1 MLDLMCALFPSN
13 GLPSAIRKKLR
24 FTVTLLKRSA
34 MIDMNEKT
42 QESHD
47 CKRQLRLQKRRL
59 THSKRMQ
66 TSGDN
71 LRVKKAQKRAS
82 DRGPIQ

>member
-24 FTVTLLKRSA
+24 FTVTLF
-34 MIDMNEKT
+34 DMNDKT

-82 DRGPIQ
+82 DRGAIQ